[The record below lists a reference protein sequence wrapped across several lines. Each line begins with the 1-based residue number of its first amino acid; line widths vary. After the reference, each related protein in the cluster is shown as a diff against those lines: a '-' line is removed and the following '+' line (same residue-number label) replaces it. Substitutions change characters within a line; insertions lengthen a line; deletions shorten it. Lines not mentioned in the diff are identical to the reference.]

1 MIMDV
6 MTTNYQSIRNGANDD
21 LKKAKNK
28 SESTAETSN
37 GTTAPVNNTTSISET
52 NEAKL
57 SSKAQKYLE
66 NLRSKYGDYD
76 FMIGNSTDDLKSLAK
91 SGTKEFSVIFS
102 NAELERMA
110 NDEKYAQEKMQGV
123 AGAVRMSEQINQQFG
138 FQRAFGKNG
147 TSGIG
152 INKLSIAYHEDGTTT
167 FFAELEKSS
176 AKQRE
181 RIEKNREERLAEKKE
196 LQDYTRSNSDT
207 KRTMV
212 QANSMDELYERIA
225 ALDWTSI
232 KAEPSQQSGGNID
245 VSV

>member
-57 SSKAQKYLE
+57 SSKVKKYLE

-123 AGAVRMSEQINQQFG
+123 AGAVQMSEQINQQFG
-138 FQRAFGKNG
+138 FRRAFGKNG

-152 INKLSIAYHEDGTTT
+152 INKFSIAYHEDGTTT

-196 LQDYTRSNSDT
+196 
-207 KRTMV
+207 
-212 QANSMDELYERIA
+212 
-225 ALDWTSI
+225 
-232 KAEPSQQSGGNID
+232 PSQQSGGNID
-245 VSV
+245 VTV